1 MNAKTLILAILNYQ
15 DASGYEIR
23 KLATDGP
30 YSYFVDIG
38 YGSIYPMLAKLEAE
52 KLVTS
57 RAEQS
62 QGKPERKVYTITE
75 TGRAEFINAMMEP
88 PSKDVFK
95 SEFLL
100 VAMAAD
106 HTTPASIKTAI
117 EERIKMIKAKLAV
130 IREQIA
136 DCDHP
141 GSCWVARYGEHVFQ
155 SSLDYLEA
163 NKQKLVKT
171 AGSALPSAAA
181 AE

>member
-1 MNAKTLILAILNYQ
+1 MNATTLILAILNYQ

-38 YGSIYPMLAKLEAE
+38 YGSIYPTLAKLEAE

-75 TGRAEFINAMMEP
+75 AGRAEFIGAMMEP
-88 PSKDVFK
+88 PAKDVFK

-106 HTTPASIKTAI
+106 FATPASVEKAI
-117 EERIKMIKAKLAV
+117 EERVRTIKAKLAM
-130 IREQIA
+130 IRQHIT

-141 GSCWVARYGEHVFQ
+141 GTCWVARYGEHVFQ
-155 SSLDYLEA
+155 SSLDYIAA
-163 NKQKLVKT
+163 NKQRLIET
-171 AGSALPSAAA
+171 AGSALPRAAA

>member
-1 MNAKTLILAILNYQ
+1 MNATTLILAILNFQ

-38 YGSIYPMLAKLEAE
+38 YGSIYPTLAKLEAQ

-62 QGKPERKVYTITE
+62 QGKPERKVYSITE
-75 TGRAEFINAMMEP
+75 TGRAEFIRSMMEP
-88 PSKDVFK
+88 PAKDVFK

-106 HTTPASIKTAI
+106 FATPASVEKAI
-117 EERIKMIKAKLAV
+117 EERIETVEAKLAV
-130 IREQIA
+130 IRQHLT

-141 GSCWVARYGEHVFQ
+141 GSCWVAHYGEHVYR
-155 SSLDYLEA
+155 SSLEYLIA
-163 NKQKLVKT
+163 NKQRLIEI
-171 AGSALPSAAA
+171 AGDALPGAQA